1 MEAVLDFMSR
11 PLRLASGR
19 FSDREYVLSPQR
31 AQEALT
37 QPTKDLRA
45 LSKSL
50 RDPIS
55 SRLQQIAKD

>member
-1 MEAVLDFMSR
+1 MSR

-31 AQEALT
+31 AQEALI
-37 QPTKDLRA
+37 QLTKDLCA